1 MTKKFSALFAL
12 LAVVVSLTACAPA
25 GPAAPME
32 IRKGVIEQI
41 TDTTIK
47 SDEDTGVGA
56 VLGGLGG
63 LGVGALIGAGTGK
76 AVAMTI
82 GAIGGAVGGA
92 MIAKHYDKPIAAQQ
106 KAPVPRRASFP
117 SSRKLCRCA
126 AVRRL
131 MKRPLQFLQRPFSC
145 HRMTTKCGVG
155 IRSGLHDRG
164 ARCHANRRQAFL
176 TQALHQPLADTILPA
191 KILQVPA
198 SADFEV

>member
-47 SDEDTGVGA
+47 SDEDIGVGA

-106 KAPVPRRASFP
+106 IFVRTSNGVLVSITQPTSPLYVGQRVYIEGAGTEARVVP
-117 SSRKLCRCA
+117 
-126 AVRRL
+126 
-131 MKRPLQFLQRPFSC
+131 Q
-145 HRMTTKCGVG
+145 
-155 IRSGLHDRG
+155 
-164 ARCHANRRQAFL
+164 
-176 TQALHQPLADTILPA
+176 
-191 KILQVPA
+191 
-198 SADFEV
+198 

>member
-12 LAVVVSLTACAPA
+12 LAVVVSLTACTPA

-106 KAPVPRRASFP
+106 IFVRTSNGVLVSITQPTSPLYVGQRVYIEGAGTEARVVP
-117 SSRKLCRCA
+117 
-126 AVRRL
+126 
-131 MKRPLQFLQRPFSC
+131 Q
-145 HRMTTKCGVG
+145 
-155 IRSGLHDRG
+155 
-164 ARCHANRRQAFL
+164 
-176 TQALHQPLADTILPA
+176 
-191 KILQVPA
+191 
-198 SADFEV
+198 